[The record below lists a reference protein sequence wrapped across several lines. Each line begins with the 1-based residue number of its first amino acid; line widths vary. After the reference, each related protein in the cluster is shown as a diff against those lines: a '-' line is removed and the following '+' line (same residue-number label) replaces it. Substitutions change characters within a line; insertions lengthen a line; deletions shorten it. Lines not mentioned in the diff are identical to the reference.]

1 LKLIERYNIE
11 VERAA
16 KHGRPVPI
24 SIEQAY
30 IELVDPELGETTKTT
45 KSKLFPSTA
54 KWPKVESAKKQRA
67 LSAKVQT
74 QEPTKPVSVDDQCPK
89 CKQSPA
95 KQQE

>member
-1 LKLIERYNIE
+1 M
-11 VERAA
+11 
-16 KHGRPVPI
+16 PI

-67 LSAKVQT
+67 VSAKVQT

-95 KQQE
+95 KQ